1 MNCTRTR
8 ICSPVDSIDAS
19 SAGMLDC
26 RERISEVRRSVKLGN
41 LDLIIVGWGF

>member
-1 MNCTRTR
+1 M
-8 ICSPVDSIDAS
+8 DSIDAS

-41 LDLIIVGWGF
+41 LDLIIVDGDFRQGGREG